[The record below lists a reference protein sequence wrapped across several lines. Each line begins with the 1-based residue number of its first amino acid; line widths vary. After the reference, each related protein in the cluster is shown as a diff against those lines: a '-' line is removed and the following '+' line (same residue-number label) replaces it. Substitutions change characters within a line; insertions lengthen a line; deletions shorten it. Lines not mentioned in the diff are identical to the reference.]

1 MNDKNILMYILS
13 CFIEY
18 DTAELKHSIFFQ
30 VKNQKTKTAFK
41 SKIFPN
47 VFFLKWGKKKRSIP
61 YWSCGTC
68 QGDKITLESIP
79 EKKGSLIII
88 K

>member
-30 VKNQKTKTAFK
+30 VKIQKTKTVFK
-41 SKIFPN
+41 SKIFPY
-47 VFFLKWGKKKRSIP
+47 VFFLKW
-61 YWSCGTC
+61 
-68 QGDKITLESIP
+68 
-79 EKKGSLIII
+79 EKNAAYLIGVAEHVREI